1 MTNYPQQPSPGP
13 NRGMGENPLADPGVR
28 MILSMSPK
36 DGSLRPLPADLS
48 IEELSNGSLRVA
60 FPDGSVRELIPGA
73 EGEGRMITTLTDGTR
88 IQSDLTMGDG
98 QVTVASISSTGE
110 KTFLSLN
117 ENGASMQRITPAG
130 EISNVVP
137 ESAAELVQSFREAEA
152 FAQAEEM
159 REQEQFQEN
168 TEFGD
173 WNNFGKPGD
182 WQPEQNWQPP
192 QGEFFQK
199 PEYAGSNWV
208 DAGNGSWIAPL
219 QPDAFQQPQHWQP
232 PQNFDGGFNQP
243 MYNQPPAA
251 SFGGPHF
258 GGAQGII
265 DTNGYPQPLAAF
277 MPTQQFGEFAPPPQ
291 NWQPPQQFGEWN
303 NFGKPVNWQPETN
316 WQPPQNFDGGFNQP
330 MYNQPPTAFM
340 PPQQFGE
347 QMPPAAF
354 APPQGNWQPPQN
366 FDGGFNQPMYNQP
379 PAAFAPPQGNWQPP
393 ATGFAPPPPTDASG
407 FPITA
412 VGASAFGPAAAFANA
427 SFEQVNTTV
436 QSTDPLEV
444 EDSSQQLPPQY

>member
-199 PEYAGSNWV
+199 PDYAGSNWV

-243 MYNQPPAA
+243 MYNQPMYNQPPAASFGGPNFGGAQGIIDTNGYPQPPQNFDGGYNQPMYNQPPAA

-265 DTNGYPQPLAAF
+265 DTNGYPQPPAAF
-277 MPTQQFGEFAPPPQ
+277 MPTQQFGE
-291 NWQPPQQFGEWN
+291 
-303 NFGKPVNWQPETN
+303 
-316 WQPPQNFDGGFNQP
+316 
-330 MYNQPPTAFM
+330 
-340 PPQQFGE
+340 
-347 QMPPAAF
+347 QM
-354 APPQGNWQPPQN
+354 
-366 FDGGFNQPMYNQP
+366 P

-407 FPITA
+407 FPIAAPFEANST
-412 VGASAFGPAAAFANA
+412 GAPNSFNSGSDFNNA
-427 SFEQVNTTV
+427 QFVN
-436 QSTDPLEV
+436 SNPEIAEV
-444 EDSSQQLPPQY
+444 ESFGADDLQQQLPPQQFN

>member
-199 PEYAGSNWV
+199 PDYAGSNWV

-232 PQNFDGGFNQP
+232 PQNFDGGYNQP

-265 DTNGYPQPLAAF
+265 DTNGYPQP
-277 MPTQQFGEFAPPPQ
+277 
-291 NWQPPQQFGEWN
+291 
-303 NFGKPVNWQPETN
+303 
-316 WQPPQNFDGGFNQP
+316 
-330 MYNQPPTAFM
+330 
-340 PPQQFGE
+340 
-347 QMPPAAF
+347 
-354 APPQGNWQPPQN
+354 
-366 FDGGFNQPMYNQP
+366 

-407 FPITA
+407 FPIAAPFEANST
-412 VGASAFGPAAAFANA
+412 GAPNSFNSGSDFNNA
-427 SFEQVNTTV
+427 QFVN
-436 QSTDPLEV
+436 SNPEIAEV
-444 EDSSQQLPPQY
+444 ESFGADDSQQQLPPQ

>member
-1 MTNYPQQPSPGP
+1 MTNYPQQPMNGIT
-13 NRGMGENPLADPGVR
+13 RGMGDDRLADPSLR
-28 MILSMSPK
+28 MILAMSPQ
-36 DGSLRPLPADLS
+36 DGAIKPLPADLS
-48 IEELSNGSLRVA
+48 IQELANGSLRVTY
-60 FPDGSVRELIPGA
+60 PDRSVRELIPGA
-73 EGEGRMITTLTDGTR
+73 EGEGRMITTLSDGTR

-199 PEYAGSNWV
+199 PDYAGSNWV

-232 PQNFDGGFNQP
+232 QNFDGG
-243 MYNQPPAA
+243 YNQ
-251 SFGGPHF
+251 
-258 GGAQGII
+258 
-265 DTNGYPQPLAAF
+265 T
-277 MPTQQFGEFAPPPQ
+277 
-291 NWQPPQQFGEWN
+291 
-303 NFGKPVNWQPETN
+303 
-316 WQPPQNFDGGFNQP
+316 
-330 MYNQPPTAFM
+330 
-340 PPQQFGE
+340 
-347 QMPPAAF
+347 
-354 APPQGNWQPPQN
+354 
-366 FDGGFNQPMYNQP
+366 MYNQP

-412 VGASAFGPAAAFANA
+412 VGANAFGSAVAFANA

-436 QSTDPLEV
+436 QSTDPLEF
-444 EDSSQQLPPQY
+444 

>member
-1 MTNYPQQPSPGP
+1 MTNYPQQPMNGIT
-13 NRGMGENPLADPGVR
+13 RGMGDDRLADPSLR
-28 MILSMSPK
+28 MILSMSPQ
-36 DGSLRPLPADLS
+36 DGAIKPLPADLS
-48 IEELSNGSLRVA
+48 IQELANGSLRVTY
-60 FPDGSVRELIPGA
+60 PDRSVRELIPGA
-73 EGEGRMITTLTDGTR
+73 EGEGRMITTLADGTR

-137 ESAAELVQSFREAEA
+137 ESAAELVQSFREVEA
-152 FAQAEEM
+152 FTQAEEM

-182 WQPEQNWQPP
+182 WQPEQNWQPQ

-199 PEYAGSNWV
+199 PDYAGSNWV

-232 PQNFDGGFNQP
+232 PQNFDGGYSQP

-265 DTNGYPQPLAAF
+265 DTNGYPQPPAAF

-303 NFGKPVNWQPETN
+303 NFGNSVNWQPETN
-316 WQPPQNFDGGFNQP
+316 WQPPQSFDGGYSQP
-330 MYNQPPTAFM
+330 MYNQPPA
-340 PPQQFGE
+340 GY
-347 QMPPAAF
+347 
-354 APPQGNWQPPQN
+354 APPSQN
-366 FDGGFNQPMYNQP
+366 FDGGYSQPMYNQP

-412 VGASAFGPAAAFANA
+412 VGANAFGSAAAFANA

-436 QSTDPLEV
+436 QSTDPLEF